1 MHKAEEIVNTVKDR
15 VKIQSVLITI
25 SHLIGI
31 NDY

>member
-1 MHKAEEIVNTVKDR
+1 MYKAEEIVNTVKDR